1 MGPVAATLVTLGA
14 YAVGTFPT
22 AALVA
27 RTHGRD
33 VTREGSGNPGASNVY
48 RLAGKRA
55 GLQVFAGD
63 FVKGV
68 LATVAGLVLG
78 GRDLALATGAA
89 AVLGHCYPVT
99 RGFRG
104 GKGVAA
110 AAGFVAV
117 IEPLLALV
125 AVVLWGLVARTTHKA
140 SLASVAVVVVIP
152 VGILVRGGASWE
164 SVVVIAVGLLIVMRH
179 AGNLARLIRGEERS
193 LR

>member
-1 MGPVAATLVTLGA
+1 VGPVAAVVVTLGA
-14 YAVGTFPT
+14 YAVGMFPT

-27 RTHGRD
+27 RAHGRD

-55 GLQVFAGD
+55 GLEVFAGD
-63 FVKGV
+63 FLKGV
-68 LATVAGLVLG
+68 VATAAGLALG
-78 GRDLALATGAA
+78 GRHLALATGAA
-89 AVLGHCYPVT
+89 AVVGHCFPVT
-99 RGFRG
+99 RRFRG
-104 GKGVAA
+104 GKGVAT

-125 AVVLWGLVARTTHKA
+125 AVALWGLVARTTHKA
-140 SLASVAVVVVIP
+140 SLASIAVVVVIP
-152 VGILVRGGASWE
+152 VGIVVRRGPSWE
-164 SVVVIAVGLLIVMRH
+164 SLVVIAVALLIVARH